1 MLGGAYLPRS
11 FMRRLIDV
19 GAKQC
24 ASKEYDDALPN
35 GMHILTN
42 YIKETTDPHL
52 DINPTTSKHINNDV
66 GVVFLNTNEDA
77 VFIVGNEEF
86 PIEEGTLITFPGGSV
101 PHHIEMKKKKGGFV
115 HMLGPFEVGGSH
127 GTVGHGSRK
136 LSGHSYGSSCN
147 RSAAN
152 SRCGYIVGGEVK
164 FNSFDGEDANQES
177 TNTSTS
183 PSGMHVTGE
192 VHVYGYINGTD
203 PNGATN
209 LTLEVQYNL
218 EGLGTACNNG
228 SCSVEVNTEAD
239 SSCDSLIDRVD
250 ESVGNRVLLTDLS
263 QEGMGMVY
271 VDIGTPIAQLFD
283 RPMSVRRGSDGT
295 VLN

>member
-1 MLGGAYLPRS
+1 MWGGAYLPRS

-35 GMHILTN
+35 GMNILTN

-127 GTVGHGSRK
+127 GTVGQTPR
-136 LSGHSYGSSCN
+136 
-147 RSAAN
+147 RAATWAWD
-152 SRCGYIVGGEVK
+152 VGKEWVV
-164 FNSFDGEDANQES
+164 
-177 TNTSTS
+177 S
-183 PSGMHVTGE
+183 PSCAV
-192 VHVYGYINGTD
+192 
-203 PNGATN
+203 A
-209 LTLEVQYNL
+209 
-218 EGLGTACNNG
+218 
-228 SCSVEVNTEAD
+228 
-239 SSCDSLIDRVD
+239 
-250 ESVGNRVLLTDLS
+250 
-263 QEGMGMVY
+263 VY
-271 VDIGTPIAQLFD
+271 VIIINFHSNAFPPFTF
-283 RPMSVRRGSDGT
+283 T
-295 VLN
+295 F